1 MANTDKAARRRND
14 SPTEESG
21 RSAKAPVE
29 KRRIPPPGPSDWVT
43 DGFPYRKT
51 DPRNWRQVAEDPA
64 QLDSATPD
72 SQ

>member
-1 MANTDKAARRRND
+1 MASTDKTSRSRDD
-14 SPTEESG
+14 SSTEESE
-21 RSAKAPVE
+21 RSTSATGK

-64 QLDSATPD
+64 
-72 SQ
+72 

>member
-1 MANTDKAARRRND
+1 MANTDKTSRSRDD
-14 SPTEESG
+14 SSTEESE
-21 RSAKAPVE
+21 RSTNATGNK

-64 QLDSATPD
+64 
-72 SQ
+72 

>member
-1 MANTDKAARRRND
+1 MANTDKVGHSR
-14 SPTEESG
+14 EESATDDAG
-21 RSAKAPVE
+21 RPAKAPVE

-64 QLDSATPD
+64 
-72 SQ
+72 